1 MEILWFCIV
10 AFMLA
15 VYVILDGFDLG
26 AGIIHLFAA
35 RTDGERRTIL
45 NAIGPVWD
53 GNEVW
58 LLAAGGALYMAFP
71 QLYATSFSGF
81 YLPLMIV
88 LWLLMLRGLG
98 IEFRHR
104 IHHPM
109 WKSFWD
115 VVFSLGSVLLSIFF
129 SAALGNVVRGV
140 PLNAEG
146 YFFEPL
152 WTTFTV
158 VPEAGILDWFTVVMG
173 LVGLFTLAVHGSNY
187 VAMKTEGEVQLRA
200 RRYAFIGWWGVS
212 LASCVAFIAA
222 LSIRPEILANFGLH
236 PWGYIF
242 PLLGLLGLA
251 GMIFHNRTKQDMR
264 AFLSSATFIGGMLAC
279 TAFGLFPNVLPAS
292 TDPKYSLTVY
302 NSVAPEYGLNVGVVW
317 WSIGI
322 ILALG
327 YFTFV
332 FFIHRGKIRLPA
344 EGDGY

>member
-15 VYVILDGFDLG
+15 MYVILDGFDLG
-26 AGIIHLFAA
+26 AGIIHLIAA
-35 RTDGERRTIL
+35 RTDDERRTIL

-58 LLAAGGALYMAFP
+58 LLAAGGTLYFAFP
-71 QLYATSFSGF
+71 QLYASSFSGF

-104 IHHPM
+104 IHNPM

-115 VVFSLGSVLLSIFF
+115 AMFSVGSLMLAIFF
-129 SAALGNVVRGV
+129 GAALGNVIRGV

-187 VAMKTEGEVQLRA
+187 IAMKTEGEVQLRA
-200 RRYAFIGWWGVS
+200 RSFAFISWWGVFLTSVVALVGSFS
-212 LASCVAFIAA
+212 L
-222 LSIRPEILANFGLH
+222 RPEIWDNFSEH
-236 PWGYIF
+236 PWGFIF
-242 PLLGLLGLA
+242 PLLGLLGLV
-251 GMIFHNRTKQDMR
+251 GMIFHNGTKQDAR
-264 AFLSSATFIGGMLAC
+264 AFVSSAMFIGGMLAS

-302 NSVAPEYGLNVGVVW
+302 NTVAHAYGLNIGIVW

-327 YFTFV
+327 YFTYV
-332 FFIHRGKIRLPA
+332 FYVHRGKIKLPA
-344 EGDGY
+344 EGEGY